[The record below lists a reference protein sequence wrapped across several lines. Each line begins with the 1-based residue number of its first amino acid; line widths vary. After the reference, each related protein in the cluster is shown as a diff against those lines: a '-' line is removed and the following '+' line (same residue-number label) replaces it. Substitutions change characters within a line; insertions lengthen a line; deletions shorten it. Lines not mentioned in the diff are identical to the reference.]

1 MTRAVPTTRT
11 LGRDDWMTPPALVGA
26 VGAVLPFAL
35 DAAASGA
42 AAAKAPAWITP
53 EEDALRTPWAG
64 KLVGYQGAE
73 RLVWLNPPYGRGLPR
88 WVARAEAQARDGQL
102 FAVVLIPANTETAY
116 WLKHVVFS
124 PYCWA
129 VVFLTP
135 RVRFVLPGGGEVEVD
150 DDEEDADA
158 DADAEAGPGKAKR
171 KRGAGSPKGSA
182 LLIYAPTER
191 PMSGPAHVYWHTA
204 APFAPV
210 WAQVL
215 AEVQRAA
222 PSGGRPTP

>member
-102 FAVVLIPANTETAY
+102 FAVVLIPANTETEY
-116 WLKHVVFS
+116 WLKYVVFS

-135 RVRFVLPGGGEVEVD
+135 RVRFVLPGGGEAED
-150 DDEEDADA
+150 D
-158 DADAEAGPGKAKR
+158 GP
-171 KRGAGSPKGSA
+171 GAGSPKGSA

-222 PSGGRPTP
+222 PSGGRSAPCATP